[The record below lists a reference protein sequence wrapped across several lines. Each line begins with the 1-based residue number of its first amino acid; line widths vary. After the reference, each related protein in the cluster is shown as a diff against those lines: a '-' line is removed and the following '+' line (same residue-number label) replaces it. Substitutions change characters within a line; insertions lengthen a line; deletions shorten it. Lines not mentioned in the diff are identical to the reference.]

1 MSWLVIKSNTY
12 YIHNFLKAIANKIR
26 ESVPFNAGV
35 ITCVWYFNNNIFSA
49 ITPLAFDND
58 SVFFIQIFRLHSLAF
73 FFFLAISFIC
83 VEIKCGF
90 FLQNFYW
97 ESTTCLKQS
106 NSWVRNGSFSK
117 MLTSKNSRV
126 SFFFLSYVIL
136 YSSNLIITRNA
147 NLEQLYLTNFRQ
159 Y

>member
-1 MSWLVIKSNTY
+1 MKSNTY
-12 YIHNFLKAIANKIR
+12 YNHNFLKAIANKIR
-26 ESVPFNAGV
+26 ASVPFNAGV

-49 ITPLAFDND
+49 ITPLTFDND
-58 SVFFIQIFRLHSLAF
+58 NVFFIQIFKLHSWAF
-73 FFFLAISFIC
+73 FFVISFIC

-97 ESTTCLKQS
+97 ESTACLKQS
-106 NSWVRNGSFSK
+106 NSWDRNGSFSK
-117 MLTSKNSRV
+117 MLTSKNRKV
-126 SFFFLSYVIL
+126 SLFFLSYVML